1 MTRINSNANP
11 RKPPTCLTSLTCLNL
26 QNILSPG
33 TLQDPVQITLATEL
47 LSGGVDLRTV
57 AGRLG
62 HAGGGATTLKV
73 YAAWVAGADTKAA
86 DLIASRL
93 PRPPQIRN

>member
-1 MTRINSNANP
+1 
-11 RKPPTCLTSLTCLNL
+11 
-26 QNILSPG
+26 
-33 TLQDPVQITLATEL
+33 
-47 LSGGVDLRTV
+47 V

-93 PRPPQIRN
+93 PRPPSR